1 MTFLAGQ
8 ALTTDQD
15 FEAAIKTKENVVAYQ
30 GSQRLRPV
38 STVTQYNHES
48 VKLADGTT
56 ILRIASV
63 IRTLND
69 EEKLSYLVGAK
80 A

>member
-8 ALTTDQD
+8 VLTTDKD
-15 FEAAIKTKENVVAYQ
+15 FETAIKIKEEVVAYQ
-30 GSQRLRPV
+30 GNQRLRPV
-38 STVTQYNHES
+38 STVIQYNHES

-63 IRTLND
+63 IRTLSD
-69 EEKLSYLVGAK
+69 EEKLPHAMGIKV
-80 A
+80 

>member
-8 ALTTDQD
+8 ILITDKD
-15 FEAAIKTKENVVAYQ
+15 FEAAIKTKEDVVAYQ

-38 STVTQYNHES
+38 STVIQYNHES

-69 EEKLSYLVGAK
+69 EEKLAHLKGTK